1 MVASFETSLAL
12 PGLPDDVFGP
22 FVFFN
27 LAACRAAANPDIGSM
42 LSERWRFGAGG
53 GGGGGCWGSWR
64 SSWGLWRSRRSRRRS
79 WCRGGWRSWWRLVS
93 LVWLLLLVTIIL
105 GLLLLAIVVG
115 LGSGTS
121 VVLVLVGSVILRGG
135 SVLLVGGLRGHRGR

>member
-1 MVASFETSLAL
+1 MFGHWYLVPPFETSLAL

-53 GGGGGCWGSWR
+53 GGGGGAPPTWGA
-64 SSWGLWRSRRSRRRS
+64 
-79 WCRGGWRSWWRLVS
+79 GGAA
-93 LVWLLLLVTIIL
+93 WLEVCKY
-105 GLLLLAIVVG
+105 A
-115 LGSGTS
+115 
-121 VVLVLVGSVILRGG
+121 
-135 SVLLVGGLRGHRGR
+135 HMPD